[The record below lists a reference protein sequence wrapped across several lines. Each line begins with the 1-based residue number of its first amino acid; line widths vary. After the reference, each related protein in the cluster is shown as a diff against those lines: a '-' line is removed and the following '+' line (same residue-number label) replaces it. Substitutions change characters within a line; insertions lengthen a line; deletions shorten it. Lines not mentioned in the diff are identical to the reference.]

1 MSKEAEQKSINPIVK
16 LEEEVLRFWD
26 KAKIFEQ
33 SVERE
38 APKGDHVFYDGPPFA
53 TGLPHY
59 GHIVASLMKDVVP
72 RYFTMRG
79 FRVERKW
86 GWDCHGLPIENIAEK
101 ELGFKRKQDIIEYGV
116 DRFNEFCRSK
126 VLSYVEDWKI
136 IIRRLGRWA
145 DMENDYKT
153 MDLPFM
159 ESVWWVFKQLWDKGL
174 IYESYRSIHICPRCE
189 TTLSQ
194 QEVTEGYKEGIKDLS
209 AVVKFE
215 LVDEP
220 GTFVLAW
227 TTTPWTLI
235 GNTALAVNLEEDYL
249 KLMLIEKKSEK
260 INLDVGQKIIFMD
273 KIHIQQKIL
282 GEELTHMALMENPA
296 QIINEEHGLYEA
308 VIDKEGN
315 VWGYLIIKGKDL
327 VGKKYKPLFEK
338 FIQEFKNYRSD
349 GGLVDPENF
358 GKEIKSEMAALNSNN
373 KSKEITFGES
383 EVEKFENA
391 FKVYD
396 ANFVSTEEGT
406 GIVHIAPA
414 YGEDDL
420 NLGKEHNLPFIQ
432 HVKMDGMFINSVYST
447 FQDAD
452 TDPSE
457 WHVKPIDDV
466 QATDKKIVDWLDKN
480 NKLFN
485 SEQYEHNYPH
495 CWRCETPLLNY
506 VTTSWFVKVL
516 DLKPAML
523 KNAEEINWSPAH
535 IKEGRWGKWLE
546 GARDWSISRQRF
558 WASVMPLWKCEQCGE
573 LKVFGSVKELEE
585 ASGKTVA
592 DLHKHVVDKITVLC
606 KKCQGTM
613 RRIPDVLDAWFDSG
627 SMPYAQMHY
636 PFENKEKFEANF
648 PAEFIAEGTDQTRAW
663 FYYLHV
669 LATAVSS
676 KPAFKNVIVNGIVQ
690 AEDGR
695 KMSKRLNNYTDPA
708 VILDQYGADAI
719 RYYLLSSS
727 VMAADDLN
735 FSDQGVVE
743 ALRKN
748 LMVLWN
754 VYKFYEM
761 YAAGGEVKSQKSK
774 VKSDN
779 VLDKWILARLN
790 QLIAEVTKQMEGY
803 DLPRSVRPISDFI
816 NDFSTWYLRRSRE
829 RFKSDDEK
837 DKQVALATTQ
847 YVLLELSKVMAPFMP
862 FIAEQIWQK
871 VTGNNFQNENQS
883 VHLEVWPLITV
894 KNSNEE
900 LKILEIMSTTRQIV
914 ELGLA
919 ERDKAGIKI
928 RQQLNEVRVTRDE
941 PPAEYLKLIR
951 DELNVKKVT
960 CTYGDSDIKVELDTE
975 LTEELKLDGIRRELV
990 RSINNLRKNAGLT
1003 IADRVA
1009 IYWSIGEADFAAP
1022 LAKQVFEK
1030 FSEEIKKDTLADSI
1044 EHKHNQ
1050 DAPHTKEVNIN
1061 GEIVWLGITKA

>member
-1 MSKEAEQKSINPIVK
+1 MAKLQNNELKAKSFFPE

-33 SVERE
+33 SVTSPPPSPSQGEGVI
-38 APKGDHVFYDGPPFA
+38 KDYVFYDGPPFA

-72 RYFTMRG
+72 RYWTMRG

-101 ELGFKRKQDIIEYGV
+101 ELGFKRKQDIIEYGI
-116 DRFNEFCRSK
+116 DKFNEFCRSK
-126 VLSYVEDWKI
+126 VLSYVEDWKV

-209 AVVKFE
+209 ATVKFE

-235 GNTALAVNLEEDYL
+235 GNTALAVGEDIEYQKLKFKDDCNYL
-249 KLMLIEKKSEK
+249 SCKKGDEIIIANDRHVESNVFGSIIHYETAEMVK
-260 INLDVGQKIIFMD
+260 DRKYYVNFNKNNNKQKIEFSSKTLLD
-273 KIHIQQKIL
+273 SS
-282 GEELTHMALMENPA
+282 
-296 QIINEEHGLYEA
+296 
-308 VIDKEGN
+308 
-315 VWGYLIIKGKDL
+315 DL
-327 VGKKYKPLFEK
+327 VGKKYKPLFDYYLSRTNIDQTLTDAEK
-338 FIQEFKNYRSD
+338 NQRKSVSSPQES
-349 GGLVDPENF
+349 
-358 GKEIKSEMAALNSNN
+358 A
-373 KSKEITFGES
+373 SKGWKIYAG
-383 EVEKFENA
+383 
-391 FKVYD
+391 D
-396 ANFVSTEEGT
+396 FVSTEDGT

-414 YGEDDL
+414 FGEDDL
-420 NLGKEHNLPFIQ
+420 SLSKEKNLPFVQ
-432 HVKMDGMFINSVYST
+432 HLGMDGVIK
-447 FQDAD
+447 
-452 TDPSE
+452 SE
-457 WHVKPIDDV
+457 AVDFAGLHVKPIEDV

-480 NKLFN
+480 NKLFKA
-485 SEQYEHNYPH
+485 EQYEHNYPH

-506 VTTSWFVKVL
+506 VTASWFVKVL

-523 KNAEEINWSPAH
+523 KNAKEINWSPEH
-535 IKEGRWGKWLE
+535 IKEGRWGKWLL

-558 WASVMPLWKCEQCGE
+558 WASVMPLWRCQGNEVKSQKSQPKAGPPRAEKVKSESQYSKGCGHTI
-573 LKVFGSVKELEE
+573 VFGSVSELEQL
-585 ASGKTVA
+585 SGEKIT
-592 DLHKHVVDKITVLC
+592 DLHKHIVDNITFKC
-606 KKCQGTM
+606 ERCQGTM
-613 RRIPDVLDAWFDSG
+613 TRVPDVLDTWFDSG

-648 PAEFIAEGTDQTRAW
+648 PAEFIAEGPDQTRAW

-669 LATAVSS
+669 LATAIQD
-676 KPAFKNVIVNGIVQ
+676 KPAFKNVIVNGIVL
-690 AEDGR
+690 ASDGK

-708 VILDQYGADAI
+708 VILEQYGADAI

-727 VMAADDLN
+727 VMMTEDLN

-754 VYKFYEM
+754 VYKFYELFTND
-761 YAAGGEVKSQKSK
+761 YEFKANQHES
-774 VKSDN
+774 N
-779 VLDKWILARLN
+779 NILDKWIVARLN
-790 QLIAEVTKQMEGY
+790 QLIGEVTKQMNAY
-803 DLPRSVRPISDFI
+803 NLPRSVRPIGDFI
-816 NDFSTWYLRRSRE
+816 NDLSTWYLRRSRE
-829 RFKSDDEK
+829 RFKSEDKK
-837 DKQVALATTQ
+837 DKEAAITTTK
-847 YVLLELSKVMAPFMP
+847 YVLIKLSKVMAPFMP

-871 VTGNNFQNENQS
+871 VTGNNFQDDSRS
-883 VHLEVWPLITV
+883 VHLEAWPSFA
-894 KNSNEE
+894 KASEGE
-900 LKILEIMSTTRQIV
+900 PEIIEQMVLVRKIV
-914 ELGLA
+914 EAGLA
-919 ERDKAGIKI
+919 ARDAAGMKI
-928 RQQLNEVRVTRDE
+928 RQALPYYQTSLTKKLSDELAQLI
-941 PPAEYLKLIR
+941 K
-951 DELNVKKVT
+951 DELN
-960 CTYGDSDIKVELDTE
+960 ILELKFGADELGTE
-975 LTEELKLDGIRRELV
+975 LTEELKLDGVRRELV
-990 RSINNLRKNAGLT
+990 RSINNLRKNGGLT

-1022 LAKQVFEK
+1022 MAKQVFEK
-1030 FSEEIKKDTLADSI
+1030 FGEEIKKDTLADSI
-1044 EHKHNQ
+1044 EHEYNQ
-1050 DAPHTKEVNIN
+1050 EAPQTKEVKIN
-1061 GEIVWLGITKA
+1061 GETVWLGIKKM